1 MRVLDVRRET
11 KHGVGAVLKCRV
23 AFWGCECWITTGLRC
38 SESSM
43 RRRRSGIISDAGLLQ
58 LDMEHP
64 CIYYNING
72 TDRPITCR
80 LASAQCLFPSMKPPN
95 ICISYSA
102 RDQPTNQP
110 TNQFGTQKFRPSRQ
124 SGTQSG
130 ERVLGPVSRAVS
142 CHGRVMYLLLWG
154 PGASAEIRCL
164 TV

>member
-72 TDRPITCR
+72 SDRPITCH

-110 TNQFGTQKFRPSRQ
+110 IRNPKIPTVPPVWDTVWGKGPGSCKQSRFL
-124 SGTQSG
+124 SW
-130 ERVLGPVSRAVS
+130 S
-142 CHGRVMYLLLWG
+142 CHVPAFVG
-154 PGASAEIRCL
+154 PRCFR
-164 TV
+164 